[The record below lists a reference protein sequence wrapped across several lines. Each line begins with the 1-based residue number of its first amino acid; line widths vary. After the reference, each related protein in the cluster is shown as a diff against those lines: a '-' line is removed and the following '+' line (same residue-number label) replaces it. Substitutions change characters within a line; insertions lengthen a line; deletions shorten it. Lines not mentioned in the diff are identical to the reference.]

1 MASQIAAEDLRIT
14 KVVYAKNT
22 GGTGTVSE
30 GSGNPGI
37 NAIGND
43 ARLPGE
49 NPSNASGN
57 LEVHVHVPH
66 TLDTDHTLS
75 LEFLDSSGGQLNAMY
90 PMNAV
95 ATQVSG
101 NIYKFSVTTKTDE
114 LYCVESPN
122 HTFYSGDNQYTM
134 KVKYNDN
141 QYHWLDVETCTYY
154 MHPVFKLWFNDG
166 TTNANSFSFDDSGNA
181 TIYFSVHIAGA
192 PDASHPNGTTRTP
205 NSGAYPGDPDMNL
218 PAAGSTY
225 NQTQWNASG
234 CVLQIA
240 NAPGLTFACDGVTHV
255 VSGGGHFYKL
265 EVSGGVGFSGEV
277 TFTLNVFNKSK
288 TATLRNIVTFSNIT
302 WWNGSSMTSASN
314 MASAYLSPVTRF
326 GTSGNP
332 TNVLSMTA
340 VIDSTAAA
348 SLDLDSATLT
358 CGLNCGGRITCSAIH
373 PASGT
378 N

>member
-1 MASQIAAEDLRIT
+1 
-14 KVVYAKNT
+14 
-22 GGTGTVSE
+22 
-30 GSGNPGI
+30 
-37 NAIGND
+37 
-43 ARLPGE
+43 
-49 NPSNASGN
+49 
-57 LEVHVHVPH
+57 
-66 TLDTDHTLS
+66 
-75 LEFLDSSGGQLNAMY
+75 
-90 PMNAV
+90 
-95 ATQVSG
+95 
-101 NIYKFSVTTKTDE
+101 
-114 LYCVESPN
+114 
-122 HTFYSGDNQYTM
+122 
-134 KVKYNDN
+134 
-141 QYHWLDVETCTYY
+141 

-302 WWNGSSMTSASN
+302 WWDGGTSPVSASSLN
-314 MASAYLSPVTRF
+314 NAYISPIECEECMQLDADFIEGHGLNLSSP
-326 GTSGNP
+326 SI
-332 TNVLSMTA
+332 S
-340 VIDSTAAA
+340 
-348 SLDLDSATLT
+348 LT
-358 CGLNCGGRITCSAIH
+358 CTLPNNGGIITGRAEE
-373 PASGT
+373 ASSNKLYLYIST
-378 N
+378 TDDV